1 MLKLPYLPGN
11 YVWLWVHHSQSTQ
24 VLAWQFPMLTLVE
37 PILTAMSTTVWS
49 QLKAV
54 LLPLLTA
61 HMRALSEPVSV
72 APLLKTSALLSKI
85 LVLIVMQHIL
95 PTPTVSQLQTL
106 SLLQLPLL
114 LEANRVEIPLGVDII
129 MPL

>member
-1 MLKLPYLPGN
+1 
-11 YVWLWVHHSQSTQ
+11 
-24 VLAWQFPMLTLVE
+24 MLTLVE